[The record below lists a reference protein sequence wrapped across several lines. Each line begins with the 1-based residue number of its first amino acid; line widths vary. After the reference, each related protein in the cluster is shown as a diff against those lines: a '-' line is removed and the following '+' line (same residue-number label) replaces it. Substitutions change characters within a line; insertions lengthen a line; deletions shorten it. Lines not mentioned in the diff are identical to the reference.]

1 MEQKNQISRENLKRI
16 IYVLIIIIVI
26 LIILLVWKMGRI
38 GINDK
43 TASTNVYTDGIIVTD
58 EDMGIEKDSKL
69 NIFQNTK
76 FNGEK
81 IIAPRSNGTY
91 KFYIRNE
98 SNNVMKYNIKFS
110 DEMKKFVN
118 MKYKLKIDNIYI
130 RGSEENYISID
141 KLDVNEIIV
150 PKDSVNIFTLEWYWE
165 DDNELDTEVG
175 ISDDRY
181 YTINLKIEAS
191 QNSI

>member
-16 IYVLIIIIVI
+16 IYLLIVIIIILV
-26 LIILLVWKMGRI
+26 ILLVWKMGRI
-38 GINDK
+38 GIDERPTSGNTYTEGISVTEND
-43 TASTNVYTDGIIVTD
+43 
-58 EDMGIEKDSKL
+58 IEIGKDAEL
-69 NIFQNTK
+69 NIFNNVQ

-81 IIAPRSNGTY
+81 IIAPRSTGTY
-91 KFYIRNE
+91 KFYIRNK
-98 SNNVMKYNIKFS
+98 SNNDMKYNIKFS

-130 RGSEENYISID
+130 RGSEEKYISLD
-141 KLDVNEIIV
+141 ELDVNNVTV

-165 DDNELDTEVG
+165 DDDELDTEVG
-175 ISDDRY
+175 SSDDRY

-191 QNSI
+191 QN